1 MTVGER
7 SDSSKPTSCQTQ
19 AMPYLYYCTILHSS
33 LVATSNEFYGDA
45 SMCSAHFL
53 PFYEK
58 AVGSRCLAWVL
69 WHISAFSNLSAQCFT
84 PFHFTSS
91 WYSKSS
97 TLHSGFLCRGKFMP
111 ELFCPIQICARF
123 FTSSWK
129 LIRRLL
135 FCIRMGSCTAN

>member
-33 LVATSNEFYGDA
+33 KVATSNEFYGDA

-58 AVGSRCLAWVL
+58 AVGSKRMAWAL
-69 WHISAFSNLSAQCFT
+69 WHISAFSNLSTQCFT
-84 PFHFTSS
+84 HFILHLPGIRSQAHCTVGSS
-91 WYSKSS
+91 AESNSCQ
-97 TLHSGFLCRGKFMP
+97 TFFVQFRFARAFLPRVG
-111 ELFCPIQICARF
+111 
-123 FTSSWK
+123 
-129 LIRRLL
+129 
-135 FCIRMGSCTAN
+135 N